1 MRIYLIGLPGVGK
14 STIGKIISKKLN
26 LEFHDTD
33 RLIELEEN
41 MTPKEIIEKFGES
54 HFRNIETEILG
65 LTDELEGV
73 IACGGGIVERKENKR
88 LFHGVVI
95 YLKVNPKD
103 IVFSDDD
110 INSRPLLKESGIEK
124 LYEKRAAKYVDFAD
138 YVVDVTSK
146 SNDEVADEVI
156 KYYENISY

>member
-14 STIGKIISKKLN
+14 STIGKIISKILN

-33 RLIELEEN
+33 KLIELEEN

-54 HFRNIETEILG
+54 HFRNVETEILG

-88 LFHGVVI
+88 LFHGVVV
-95 YLKVNPKD
+95 YLKVDPKD
-103 IVFSDDD
+103 LIFSKDD

-124 LYEKRAAKYVDFAD
+124 LYEKRAAKYLDFAD

>member
-14 STIGKIISKKLN
+14 STIGKIISKILN

-33 RLIELEEN
+33 KLIELEEN